1 MKRTYI
7 FIVILFL
14 ALCLNAQPWEMDNS
28 VFNPSGVPSFSF
40 SQPRFMD
47 LDSDGDFDFWLG
59 NTNRP
64 PLYLQ
69 NNGTATNPVFAPG
82 PDLLSGIPYLA
93 SEIAVSADINGDG
106 ILDLV
111 TGGFSGLH
119 LFLNS
124 GTNANPVFTESGGY
138 FSGLNV
144 GSNPVPDVADVDND
158 GDLDLVVGLSENGSV
173 IIYFNNGS
181 AAVGNFSES
190 NCQLIG
196 DIGLYAY
203 PVFCDFDSDGKQDI
217 LCGRDTHGFVFYQ
230 NIGTATNPIWEEN
243 NTFFSGL
250 GMSTYWNSPDLV
262 DLNGDGLYDLV
273 YGTAA
278 GPLQYYVHT
287 GTAEN
292 PSWQQNT
299 SLFGG
304 VLDVGGASNPVFYDF
319 DGDGDLDLIS
329 GNQLGYV
336 KFYRNTGTAYAPAWQ
351 EDNSYFANIHHSI
364 YSAVTVGDVDADD
377 LPDVILGDLN
387 GGLYFYHNTGTGL
400 IEQAGV
406 LPAVS
411 VGGWSCPRLIDMDFD
426 GDLDLVVGNEA
437 GNLFYYQNNGTPYSP
452 LWELVNGFFGA
463 IDVGSDCVP
472 TFADVDEDSDLDMV
486 TGNLFGEMQC
496 FLRQRQLWV
505 ENTTLF
511 SGIETDQNAAPALVD
526 LDHDGDFDLVLGD
539 YDGTFKFFR
548 NLKYSGSVLNPPQNP
563 IFIIDGEVT
572 VTWEE
577 PLTGSTSPFEHYK
590 IYLDG
595 VYCGST
601 TENIWVFSGLDAGVA
616 YLVCITAQYV
626 AGESLPV
633 TLEFII
639 TGNDDQIVQPITL
652 TNYPNPFN
660 PSTTISFTIPA
671 GSKGTLEIYNVKG
684 QKVRVWNCLPSGEHK
699 IVFNG
704 CNEQGLPLPSGIY
717 FGIMKTQNKVQ
728 IRKMVLIK

>member
-1 MKRTYI
+1 M
-7 FIVILFL
+7 ILYMELRQVFAILCAYWNGRKPFL
-14 ALCLNAQPWEMDNS
+14 ATKYIS
-28 VFNPSGVPSFSF
+28 
-40 SQPRFMD
+40 
-47 LDSDGDFDFWLG
+47 
-59 NTNRP
+59 
-64 PLYLQ
+64 
-69 NNGTATNPVFAPG
+69 
-82 PDLLSGIPYLA
+82 
-93 SEIAVSADINGDG
+93 
-106 ILDLV
+106 
-111 TGGFSGLH
+111 
-119 LFLNS
+119 
-124 GTNANPVFTESGGY
+124 
-138 FSGLNV
+138 
-144 GSNPVPDVADVDND
+144 
-158 GDLDLVVGLSENGSV
+158 
-173 IIYFNNGS
+173 
-181 AAVGNFSES
+181 
-190 NCQLIG
+190 
-196 DIGLYAY
+196 
-203 PVFCDFDSDGKQDI
+203 
-217 LCGRDTHGFVFYQ
+217 
-230 NIGTATNPIWEEN
+230 
-243 NTFFSGL
+243 
-250 GMSTYWNSPDLV
+250 
-262 DLNGDGLYDLV
+262 
-273 YGTAA
+273 
-278 GPLQYYVHT
+278 
-287 GTAEN
+287 
-292 PSWQQNT
+292 
-299 SLFGG
+299 FGG

-336 KFYRNTGTAYAPAWQ
+336 KFYRNTGTAYAPAWH
-351 EDNSYFANIHHSI
+351 EDNSYFASIDHSI

-437 GNLFYYQNNGTPYSP
+437 GNLFYYQNNGTPASP
-452 LWELVNGFFGA
+452 LWELINGFFGT

-472 TFADVDEDSDLDMV
+472 TFADVDEDDELDMI
-486 TGNLFGEMQC
+486 TGNLFGEVQC

-548 NLKYSGSVLNPPQNP
+548 NLKYSGALLNPPQNP

-601 TENIWVFSGLDAGVA
+601 TENIWVFSGLDTGVA
-616 YLVCITAQYV
+616 YLVGITAQYV

-671 GSKGTLEIYNVKG
+671 GSKGTLEIFNVKG

-704 CNEQGLPLPSGIY
+704 CNEQGLPLPSGVY
-717 FGIMKTQNKVQ
+717 FCIAKTQNGVQ
-728 IRKMVLIK
+728 IKKMALMK